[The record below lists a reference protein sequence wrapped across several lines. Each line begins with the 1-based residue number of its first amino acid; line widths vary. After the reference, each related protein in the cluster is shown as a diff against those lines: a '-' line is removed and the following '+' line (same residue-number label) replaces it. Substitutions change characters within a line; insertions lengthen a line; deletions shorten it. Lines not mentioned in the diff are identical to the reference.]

1 MARVEQITEK
11 AQLAPE
17 WHPLYDRIAQARGR
31 VGGPYSILL
40 HSPGVADKVD
50 ALSAALRAE
59 SQLSAEQFVLVALSV
74 ARTKDCLFVWSVQ
87 APNARRAG
95 VADEVISAIRDRTDG
110 SLSQDQ
116 ADIVSYAQQ
125 VVSANRVDPAVFE
138 RLTRAHGTRWLVELT
153 VTAGHFGLISGI
165 NNAFDVPPSL
175 GGDALPV

>member
-50 ALSAALRAE
+50 ALSAALRTE
-59 SQLSAEQFVLVALSV
+59 SQLSIQEFVLAALSV

-87 APNARRAG
+87 APAARRAN
-95 VADEVISAIRDRTDG
+95 VPDDVIEAIRTHAKG
-110 SLSQDQ
+110 PLSEDQ
-116 ADIVSYAQQ
+116 ADIVEYAAQ
-125 VVSANRVDPAVFE
+125 VVGSNRVDQAVFD
-138 RLTRAHGTRWLVELT
+138 RLLKRHGTGWLVGLT
-153 VTAGHFGLISGI
+153 TVAGHFALISGV
-165 NNAFDVPPSL
+165 NNAFDVAASP
-175 GGDALPV
+175 GGDAL

>member
-59 SQLSAEQFVLVALSV
+59 SQLSAEEFVLVALSV

-87 APNARRAG
+87 APAARRAN
-95 VADEVISAIRDRTDG
+95 VPDTVIEAIRARKAEP
-110 SLSQDQ
+110 LSEDQ
-116 ADIVSYAQQ
+116 ADIVAYAGQ
-125 VVSANRVDPAVFE
+125 VVGTNRVEQALFD
-138 RLTRAHGTRWLVELT
+138 RLSKRHGARWLVELT
-153 VTAGHFGLISGI
+153 AVAGHFALISGV
-165 NNAFDVPPSL
+165 NNAFEVPASP
-175 GGDALPV
+175 GGDAL